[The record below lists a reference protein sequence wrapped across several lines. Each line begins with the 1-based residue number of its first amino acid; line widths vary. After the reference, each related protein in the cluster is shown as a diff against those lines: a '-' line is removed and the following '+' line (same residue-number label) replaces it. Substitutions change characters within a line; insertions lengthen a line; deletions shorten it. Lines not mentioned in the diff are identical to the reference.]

1 MKFFRGLR
9 SRWSRSFNS
18 MSETLSED
26 YVGERAPKGL
36 RYSLFTALLLLLLV
50 ILLGW
55 YWSDEPDLFKV
66 TSINNQAEQAIV
78 GTATTGTLVY
88 VVDTMLNKPGGYM
101 ANDVIPPG
109 LWLDNLPSWEFG
121 VLVQVRDLSK
131 ALRESF
137 SRSQSQST
145 EDRDLALAEPRFNVD
160 HQSWAVPWP
169 ESEYADGSDYLK
181 SYQQRLGDEQEF
193 DAQFYARA
201 DNLRYWLGTVETR
214 LGSLS
219 QRLSAS
225 VGQRRINTDLAGAAD
240 ARQSTASP
248 RELVVK
254 TDWMQIDNVFYE
266 ARGTAWALL
275 HFLQAIEIDFA
286 DVLEKKNARASVRQI
301 VRELEMTQQPVNAPI
316 IVNGEGFGVLAN
328 HSLVMASYISRA
340 NAAIIDLRELLSQG

>member
-66 TSINNQAEQAIV
+66 TSIYNQAEQAIV

-145 EDRDLALAEPRFNVD
+145 EDRDLALAEPRCN
-160 HQSWAVPWP
+160 
-169 ESEYADGSDYLK
+169 
-181 SYQQRLGDEQEF
+181 
-193 DAQFYARA
+193 
-201 DNLRYWLGTVETR
+201 
-214 LGSLS
+214 
-219 QRLSAS
+219 
-225 VGQRRINTDLAGAAD
+225 
-240 ARQSTASP
+240 
-248 RELVVK
+248 
-254 TDWMQIDNVFYE
+254 
-266 ARGTAWALL
+266 
-275 HFLQAIEIDFA
+275 
-286 DVLEKKNARASVRQI
+286 
-301 VRELEMTQQPVNAPI
+301 
-316 IVNGEGFGVLAN
+316 
-328 HSLVMASYISRA
+328 
-340 NAAIIDLRELLSQG
+340 